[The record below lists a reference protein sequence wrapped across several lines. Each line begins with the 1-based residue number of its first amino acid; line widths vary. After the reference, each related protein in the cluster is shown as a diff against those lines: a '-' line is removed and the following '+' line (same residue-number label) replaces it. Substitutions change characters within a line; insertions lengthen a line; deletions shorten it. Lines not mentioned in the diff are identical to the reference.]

1 MLVAL
6 GKRSGRLWVIGGV
19 ALILMLVLGANAHL
33 LYVAFSSQPGCAEAT
48 VTAGADGSRQVLQ
61 PAKGGC

>member
-1 MLVAL
+1 MLETL
-6 GKRSGRLWVIGGV
+6 GKTSGRFWVV
-19 ALILMLVLGANAHL
+19 ALVLGANAHL

-48 VTAGADGSRQVLQ
+48 VTAGADGSRQLLQ